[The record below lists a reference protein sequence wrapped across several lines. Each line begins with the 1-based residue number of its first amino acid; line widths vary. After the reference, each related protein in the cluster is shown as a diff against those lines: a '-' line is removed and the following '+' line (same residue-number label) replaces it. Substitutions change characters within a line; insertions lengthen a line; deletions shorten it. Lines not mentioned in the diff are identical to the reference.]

1 MVRFLFSLSKYLK
14 IKLERCAEFLNFVGR
29 YECLGGQSEETI
41 TVNDKADLTFLVA
54 KKTPHN
60 MDCQADYE
68 FGTCSRVKLVCN
80 FKMKGTG
87 KACLGDKAVITY
99 GTKTTT

>member
-1 MVRFLFSLSKYLK
+1 M
-14 IKLERCAEFLNFVGR
+14 
-29 YECLGGQSEETI
+29 
-41 TVNDKADLTFLVA
+41 TVNNRAKLTFLVA

>member
-1 MVRFLFSLSKYLK
+1 M
-14 IKLERCAEFLNFVGR
+14 
-29 YECLGGQSEETI
+29 
-41 TVNDKADLTFLVA
+41 TVNNRAKLTFLVA

-99 GTKTTT
+99 GTKTKNVVNTMFTNPVYGDI

>member
-1 MVRFLFSLSKYLK
+1 M
-14 IKLERCAEFLNFVGR
+14 IAES
-29 YECLGGQSEETI
+29 YQCPGGESQQTM
-41 TVNDKADLTFLVA
+41 TVNNRAKLTFLVA